1 MIPPL
6 CLVCGPF
13 LKLLYFSYW
22 TERRAQGSSHLFSI
36 SVVLLLLGDFRP
48 LFPRAPRPQP
58 PRRFTADTEGGGAA
72 AQPGFG
78 PARGA
83 PGGGRETRWPEPCV
97 RG

>member
-58 PRRFTADTEGGGAA
+58 PRRFTADTERAGGGGGGAA

-83 PGGGRETRWPEPCV
+83 PGGGC
-97 RG
+97 